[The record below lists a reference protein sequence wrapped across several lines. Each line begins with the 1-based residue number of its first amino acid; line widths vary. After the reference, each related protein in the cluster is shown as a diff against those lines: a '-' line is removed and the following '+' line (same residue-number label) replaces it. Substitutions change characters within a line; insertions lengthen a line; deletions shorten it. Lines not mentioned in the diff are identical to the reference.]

1 MAAKALSTYFLEVV
15 WCMYGPTQVKWQL
28 LLFSS
33 IFDALNFH
41 HFLEVLEIIFYSISE
56 KCWKLKVEIWAEE
69 GLNWRGVI
77 LRKTLVLHEVNDIS
91 ITVCYPSK

>member
-1 MAAKALSTYFLEVV
+1 MEAAKNPYLSKKYQECIAAKALSTYFSEVV
-15 WCMYGPTQVKWQL
+15 WCMYGPTQVKCQ

-56 KCWKLKVEIWAEE
+56 KC
-69 GLNWRGVI
+69 
-77 LRKTLVLHEVNDIS
+77 
-91 ITVCYPSK
+91 